1 MATQVGVGEVAIVP
15 TIKGFR
21 RAVEAEVDSTTKQA
35 KGVFEKGFASAGTKA
50 GTDSGKGF
58 HQAFSGNTKNTVADL
73 TKSIQR
79 DVAKASR
86 EVSAARLREQDAAG
100 KVRLAETQLAEA
112 RSKYASDSSQAVRA
126 EERRQSAQR
135 QLADRQG
142 ATKSSTER
150 LKSEQARLAAET
162 DRVER
167 EMREAGRAADQ
178 AGSEFRGAGED
189 ANSAS
194 GEMSTAGGA
203 GATGFLGS
211 LKGGLGKIGGV
222 VLAAVAAA
230 GIASLVS
237 DSIGTAVSTGMRAAM
252 EYVQTSVSLASDL
265 EQSVGAVDQVF
276 KENSATI
283 QAWAADSA
291 QNVGLS
297 TGKYQEFA
305 IVVGAQ
311 LKNMGLPLGEVT
323 EQTGNLIG
331 IGADL
336 AAQFG
341 GPTSEAVQALS
352 SALRGERD
360 PIERYG
366 VSIKQA
372 DVNARVAA
380 MGLGELEGEA
390 LKAAEAQATLALITE
405 QTADAQGTFSREA
418 NTLAGQQARLTA
430 EWENA
435 QARLGTSLLPALTEL
450 AMFANDEL
458 VPILNDVIDEIGPE
472 LGAALMEAA
481 PSIAE
486 VAKEF
491 ALILPDL
498 VDLGVEVL
506 PVLVA
511 ALKLLTP
518 LLLGGAQATGEW
530 FGGIANLLG
539 LLRGNRTIDEFGAQ
553 AAGAGGQITLLS
565 ILTGGASGTILGSIE
580 QIIAVALKLGD
591 AVGRGVGVAIAW
603 VQSLPQRARD
613 ALGNVRGILVGAGQ
627 ALIEGFIDGIRGM
640 IDAAGRAASSVLEW
654 VRGFFP
660 FSPAKRGPLSGNGWW
675 SLKDSGAAV
684 FDRWGSGLEERS
696 RAFSL
701 PSMLRGVDAM
711 TLNFSGTPATA
722 ASAVGSGSTVVNAP
736 VSVNVIE
743 RDPNRV
749 GRQIARSVG
758 VALGNV

>member
-58 HQAFSGNTKNTVADL
+58 HQAFSGNTKTTVADL

-100 KVRLAETQLAEA
+100 KVRLAEAQLAEA
-112 RSKYASDSSQAVRA
+112 RAKYANDSSQVVRA
-126 EERRQSAQR
+126 EERLQSAQR

-142 ATKSSTER
+142 ATKTSTER

-366 VSIKQA
+366 VSIRQA

-435 QARLGTSLLPALTEL
+435 QAKLGTSLLPALTEL

-472 LGAALMEAA
+472 LGDALKEAA
-481 PSIAE
+481 PSLAE
-486 VAKEF
+486 LAKEF

-498 VDLGVEVL
+498 VTLGVEAL
-506 PVLVA
+506 PVMVS
-511 ALKLLTP
+511 ALELLTP
-518 LLLGGAQATGEW
+518 LLTDGADSTGSWFSELG
-530 FGGIANLLG
+530 NLLG
-539 LLRGNRTIDEFGAQ
+539 LLTGNRTVDEFGEQ
-553 AAGAGGQITLLS
+553 AAGAGEEISLMS
-565 ILTGGASGTILGSIE
+565 ILTGGASGSIVGAIS
-580 QIIAVALKLGD
+580 QIIAVALQLGEGI
-591 AVGRGVGVAIAW
+591 GRGVRRAIEW
-603 VQSLPQRARD
+603 IQSLPQKARE
-613 ALGNVRGILVGAGQ
+613 ALSGAGTWLVESGQ
-627 ALIEGFIDGIRGM
+627 ALIQGFIDGIRGM
-640 IDAAGRAASSVLEW
+640 IDSAGNAVATVVDW

-660 FSPAKRGPLSGNGWW
+660 NSPAKRGPLSGVGW
-675 SLKDSGAAV
+675 SRLA
-684 FDRWGSGLEERS
+684 GSGEAYMQQWVGGVEKGARG
-696 RAFSL
+696 FSL
-701 PSMLRGVDAM
+701 PSVLRDVDAM
-711 TLNFSGTPATA
+711 TLNLAGTPGA
-722 ASAVGSGSTVVNAP
+722 ARTNSVLGSTVVNAP

-743 RDPNRV
+743 RDPNRI